1 MHPILIEIHQG
12 IMYNPDAGT
21 ANPNHL
27 AAGLLSVFLANDT
40 RAGTPRVNEDRATN
54 VPANLLQASSSHDV
68 ESDSAVL
75 ARVES
80 CLRILADLVH
90 GDTAIYVRG
99 STPGTAVLVASAQ
112 PSTAPSVATS
122 TGPGDIVGQSEE
134 PDVIRAFSRGT
145 LVRRVQR
152 ARAEAPRSLLDV
164 YPVRDGTLV
173 VGALAIETGLTE
185 CERLQRKSV
194 VYRRALDRLRRSV
207 VTGTVRNAEALR
219 RLGEYDG
226 SMVVTASGQ
235 IVYVSSLAEQLYRK
249 LGYADSLL
257 GRNLAM
263 LRTDE
268 AIVARALESGNCLEE
283 DVQQGPF
290 TWRRRAIPLLESESG
305 WLWSRVNRQRESRA
319 IVIVTVSDVT
329 AETQRERELR
339 IKSAMIQEIHH
350 RVKNNLQTI
359 AALLRIQARRT
370 DSRLVSDILQQTIS
384 RILSIAYVHDYL
396 AHQES
401 NEVDMSEVA
410 QQIISEVTQGI
421 LDPGKRVRIALDSP
435 RICLSNRQATSCA
448 LVLSELLHNA
458 VEHGFAT
465 ATEGNVYVRF
475 AEEGNRVAME
485 VADDGQGLP
494 PNFSLRDSGSL
505 GLQIVQTL
513 VRDDLKGTFQLVD
526 QHQRGTKGTVAFPRF
541 E

>member
-1 MHPILIEIHQG
+1 
-12 IMYNPDAGT
+12 
-21 ANPNHL
+21 
-27 AAGLLSVFLANDT
+27 
-40 RAGTPRVNEDRATN
+40 
-54 VPANLLQASSSHDV
+54 
-68 ESDSAVL
+68 
-75 ARVES
+75 
-80 CLRILADLVH
+80 
-90 GDTAIYVRG
+90 
-99 STPGTAVLVASAQ
+99 
-112 PSTAPSVATS
+112 
-122 TGPGDIVGQSEE
+122 VGHAEA
-134 PDVIRAFSRGT
+134 PDVIRTLTRGT
-145 LVRRVQR
+145 LARRI
-152 ARAEAPRSLLDV
+152 ERSRDGGPSCCLDV
-164 YPVRDGTLV
+164 YPVRDGSLI
-173 VGALAIETGLTE
+173 VGALAIETGLIE
-185 CERLQRKSV
+185 CKRQQRKSI
-194 VYRRALDRLRRSV
+194 VYRRALERLRRSV
-207 VTGTVRNAEALR
+207 VTGTVRNAAVLS

-226 SMVVTASGQ
+226 SMIVTTGGQ
-235 IVYVSSLAEQLYRK
+235 IVYISSLAEQLYRK

-257 GRNLAM
+257 GHNVTL

-268 AIVARALESGNCLEE
+268 AVVARALESGHCLEE

-290 TWRRRAIPLLESESG
+290 TWRRRAVPLLGNESG
-305 WLWSRVNRQRESRA
+305 SLWNHVVRRRESRA

-329 AETQRERELR
+329 AETQRDREMR

-370 DSRLVSDILQQTIS
+370 DSREVNEILQQTIS

-421 LDPGKRVRIALDSP
+421 LDPAKRVRITLQSP
-435 RICLSNRQATSCA
+435 RILLSNRQATSCA

-465 ATEGNVYVRF
+465 ASEGNVCVRF
-475 AEEGNRVAME
+475 GEACNRVSME
-485 VADDGQGLP
+485 VSDDGQGLP
-494 PNFSLRDSGSL
+494 AEFILRDSGSL

-513 VRDDLKGTFQLVD
+513 VRDDLKGTFQLVGQTD
-526 QHQRGTKGTVAFPRF
+526 RGAKGTVTFPRF